1 MEAFSMGIHPQSSS
15 DTYFI
20 FCVGQ
25 SLPVIMAFKTAM
37 AHQGIWI
44 KALMGKYNGANE
56 YSFIAQMH
64 HYREISPW
72 LNDEESI
79 LHIHSFNSSAEPKA
93 TLLFLKE
100 GRQVELGR
108 MVPVSR
114 DEAMRH
120 DSWTFDTQFRNY
132 YVCKMIE

>member
-1 MEAFSMGIHPQSSS
+1 MSVHPQSSR

-25 SLPVIMAFKTAM
+25 SIPVIGAFKTSM
-37 AHQGIWI
+37 AHQKIWI
-44 KALMGKYNGANE
+44 KALMGKYKGQSE
-56 YSFIAQMH
+56 YSFIAQMQS
-64 HYREISPW
+64 YTTISAS

-93 TLLFLKE
+93 TLLYLKE
-100 GRQVELGR
+100 GREEYVGR

-114 DEAMRH
+114 EEAIQH
-120 DSWTFDTQFRNY
+120 ASWTFDTQFHNY
-132 YVCKMIE
+132 YVCKMVD

>member
-1 MEAFSMGIHPQSSS
+1 MSIHPQSSS

-25 SLPVIMAFKTAM
+25 SIPVIMAFKTAM
-37 AHQGIWI
+37 AHQQVWV
-44 KALMGKYNGANE
+44 KALMGKYKGAPE
-56 YSFIAQMH
+56 YSFIAQMKSYH
-64 HYREISPW
+64 TISAW
-72 LNDEESI
+72 LNEEESI

-93 TLLFLKE
+93 TLLYLKE
-100 GRQVELGR
+100 GREEQLGR

-114 DEAMRH
+114 DEAIKY

-132 YVCKMIE
+132 YVCKVVD